1 MQALIHLVSCMI
13 EAATA
18 KKANITK
25 KVDAA
30 EEENKQPAA
39 SSSDDVVLNFFKEI
53 NIFEAL
59 KQLKLRQKD
68 RSMRDEIQISVKFM
82 KVKLAKF

>member
-1 MQALIHLVSCMI
+1 MI

-25 KVDAA
+25 KVDAT
-30 EEENKQPAA
+30 EEENKEPAA
-39 SSSDDVVLNFFKEI
+39 SNSNDVVLTFLKEI

-68 RSMRDEIQISVKFM
+68 RPMRDEIQISVKFM